1 MASIHLLF
9 ISQYLLVFLRIL
21 PMRVKLIL
29 IASRFL
35 IVLFLSRRWV
45 RVFLVF
51 LHWLLRLSP
60 GISFCLDVVNCMIL
74 LVVVFGNMG

>member
-1 MASIHLLF
+1 MASIHFLF

-21 PMRVKLIL
+21 PMRVELIL

-35 IVLFLSRRWV
+35 IVLSLPRGWV
-45 RVFLVF
+45 GIFLVF

-60 GISFCLDVVNCMIL
+60 GISFCLDVVNCVIL
-74 LVVVFGNMG
+74 LVVVLRNMG